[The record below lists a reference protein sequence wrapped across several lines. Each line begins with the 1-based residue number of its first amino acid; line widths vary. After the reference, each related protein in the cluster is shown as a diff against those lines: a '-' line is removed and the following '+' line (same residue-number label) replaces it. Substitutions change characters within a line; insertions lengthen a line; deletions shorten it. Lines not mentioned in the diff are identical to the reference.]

1 MPDISLTNQWS
12 APITTTADTVVQA
25 IGGPVRITAQT
36 PPGVG
41 IRLETHDAITIKSGV
56 TFRALSPTNCAI
68 LAVEV
73 L

>member
-1 MPDISLTNQWS
+1 MPDISLSNQWS
-12 APITTTADTVVQA
+12 SPVTTDADTIVQA

-36 PPGVG
+36 PPGIG
-41 IRLETHDAITIKSGV
+41 IIIAPHDAITIKSGV
-56 TFRALSPTNCAI
+56 TFRALSPALGAI

>member
-1 MPDISLTNQWS
+1 MPDISLSNQWS
-12 APITTTADTVVQA
+12 SPVTTDADTIVQA

-36 PPGVG
+36 PPGIG
-41 IRLETHDAITIKSGV
+41 IILATHDAITIKSGV
-56 TFRALSPTNCAI
+56 TFRALSPALGAI

>member
-1 MPDISLTNQWS
+1 MPDISLSNQWS
-12 APITTTADTVVQA
+12 SPVTTDADTIVQA

-36 PPGVG
+36 PPGIG
-41 IRLETHDAITIKSGV
+41 IILAPHDAITIKSGV
-56 TFRALSPTNCAI
+56 TFRALSPAFGAT

>member
-1 MPDISLTNQWS
+1 MPDISLSNQWS
-12 APITTTADTVVQA
+12 SPVTTDADTIVQA

-36 PPGVG
+36 PPGIG
-41 IRLETHDAITIKSGV
+41 IILAPHDAITIKSGV
-56 TFRALSPTNCAI
+56 TFRALSPALGTI